1 MGSLIFAFH
10 TRTLDEVI
18 LISGLFRPSV
28 SPFGLVQD
36 DGTVRD
42 SDGTLCASNE
52 RNQLRVKPCDSSDA
66 RQVFDKAHFESTGQI
81 KNVADKTCWWVPSIS
96 DANNKNTNQRI
107 WLIRCDTS
115 SPRLDANQLLWSMS
129 GNQIKNAY
137 TDSVTSDH
145 CVAFRNNGYPLKMKP
160 CTHRKTFEAT
170 V

>member
-1 MGSLIFAFH
+1 MGVLFQS
-10 TRTLDEVI
+10 
-18 LISGLFRPSV
+18 SGVSNVHFYMKLFSFLASV
-28 SPFGLVQD
+28 ALVRSGLVQD

-52 RNQLRVKPCDSSDA
+52 RNQLRVKPCDSTDA
-66 RQVFDKAHFESTGQI
+66 RQVFDKAHFEATGQI
-81 KNVADKTCWWVPSIS
+81 KNVADNTC
-96 DANNKNTNQRI
+96 
-107 WLIRCDTS
+107 WLIRCDTN
-115 SPRLDANQLLWSMS
+115 SPRLDQNQLIWSMS